1 MSDAPTIWQHAWKF
15 SGSFDYN
22 YYGLVVS
29 GAWVMPKLT
38 ADNSSEN
45 LTFQPSI
52 THCAQKNKVT
62 AMKLT

>member
-1 MSDAPTIWQHAWKF
+1 MSDAPTILQHAQKILGRF
-15 SGSFDYN
+15 YNN

-52 THCAQKNKVT
+52 THCAQKNEVT
-62 AMKLT
+62 AMKLA